1 MFDRSPEVHS
11 HCANLNFGLKAFGA
25 IDRIY
30 SIINDQMITPVTTLL
45 DMFQI
50 VFFTF
55 DGHITAATDN
65 RGYGINIF
73 FKLTDDADTGNVFDL
88 FFHLFHGNMFALH
101 FFQDTWKTLDTS
113 TDLFNRRIQVILLV
127 FIYNMFKL
135 YHQFF
140 DSKFIWT

>member
-1 MFDRSPEVHS
+1 M
-11 HCANLNFGLKAFGA
+11 L
-25 IDRIY
+25 
-30 SIINDQMITPVTTLL
+30 
-45 DMFQI
+45 QI

-101 FFQDTWKTLDTS
+101 FFQDTWKNS
-113 TDLFNRRIQVILLV
+113 
-127 FIYNMFKL
+127 
-135 YHQFF
+135 
-140 DSKFIWT
+140 